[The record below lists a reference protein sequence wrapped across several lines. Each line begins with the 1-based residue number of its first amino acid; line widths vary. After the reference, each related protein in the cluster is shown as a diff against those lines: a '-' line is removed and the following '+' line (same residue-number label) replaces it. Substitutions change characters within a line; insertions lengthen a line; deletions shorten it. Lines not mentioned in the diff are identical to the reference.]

1 MKEIKGHR
9 LHVKL
14 GASQVRRRLKGLGY
28 GVRKVESAGRGEA
41 VIIHTATGQHLRELQ
56 AIFHD
61 VLEPDK
67 PERSVSAPEQLSATS
82 KFLSLVLRHRPEV
95 IGIELDAE
103 GWVDVEKLLAACAKH
118 GRAISREQLDAAVR
132 TNDKQRFAYSADGN
146 RIRANQGHSL
156 PIDLGLVP
164 EEPPELLY
172 HGTVPQFL
180 EAIRREGL
188 IKGKRHHVHLS
199 ADFLRPRAW
208 ASVAAGRSSW

>member
-1 MKEIKGHR
+1 MR
-9 LHVKL
+9 
-14 GASQVRRRLKGLGY
+14 
-28 GVRKVESAGRGEA
+28 
-41 VIIHTATGQHLRELQ
+41 
-56 AIFHD
+56 
-61 VLEPDK
+61 
-67 PERSVSAPEQLSATS
+67 EQLVTTS
-82 KFLSLVLRHRPEV
+82 KFLSLVLRHRPDV

-103 GWVDVEKLLAACAKH
+103 GWVAVEELLTACAKH
-118 GRAISREQLDAAVR
+118 GRAISREQLEAAVR

-199 ADFLRPRAW
+199 ADVPTATNVGQRRGQPIVLAIE
-208 ASVAAGRSSW
+208 AGRMFRDGHAFYRSENGVWLTDAVPAAYVSE